1 MRLTFPQV
9 RRVGF
14 STINDESIIG
24 PFESSSQ
31 VFNSAASK
39 WGLLRRF
46 NSLPLSESIGSFIKL
61 PSSLDVPSRI
71 FVMAK

>member
-46 NSLPLSESIGSFIKL
+46 NSLPLSESIGSFNQT
-61 PSSLDVPSRI
+61 SFEFRR
-71 FVMAK
+71 AKQNIRHG